1 MQPKRRSGG
10 TDRHSIRLPGIYSSQ
25 YASGFAHF
33 EWYVPSDERH
43 HRYLQFHVTRA
54 SGLAAWEFRA
64 RYWGY
69 RRWINHVQF
78 NNQDLWM
85 VRLMPESPP
94 ERLFRPDVS
103 ITAWRKLCEHARGE
117 APTDAPLTE
126 QLLAEEEAAQR
137 A

>member
-33 EWYVPSDERH
+33 EWYVASDERH

-54 SGLAAWEFRA
+54 SGRAAWEFRA

-126 QLLAEEEAAQR
+126 QLVAEAEAAPR